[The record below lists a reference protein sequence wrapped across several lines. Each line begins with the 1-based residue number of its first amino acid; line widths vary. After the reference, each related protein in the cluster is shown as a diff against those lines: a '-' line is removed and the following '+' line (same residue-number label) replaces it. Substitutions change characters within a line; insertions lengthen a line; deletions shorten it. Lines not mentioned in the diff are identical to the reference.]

1 MNNIKNISAKAHGVE
16 IYYEHSKRTVT
27 VPYDKSLFQNKS
39 QSVRSEQKRGF
50 YMNPI
55 QRNMYRRVMYGLQ
68 DYTQAEIA
76 SMDKYTKEA
85 IARDYE
91 AAKAVIHR
99 LKYDEFYGPVDKL
112 FNAIFPHAKIGSRP
126 SDILYA
132 ELPSLKDLK
141 IGTEK
146 VCKALINSG
155 LLPRNF
161 FTLTPEKLA
170 L

>member
-1 MNNIKNISAKAHGVE
+1 MNNIKSISAKAHGVE
-16 IYYEHSKRTVT
+16 IFYEHSKRTVT

-39 QSVRSEQKRGF
+39 QSVRTEQKRGF

-55 QRNMYRRVMYGLQ
+55 QRNMYRRLMYGLK

-85 IARDYE
+85 ISRDHD
-91 AAKAVIHR
+91 AAKSVIQR

-112 FNAIFPHAKIGSRP
+112 FNAIFPNARIGSRP

-141 IGTEK
+141 IGTDK
-146 VCKALINSG
+146 VCNALINSG
-155 LLPRNF
+155 LLPKNF
-161 FTLTPEKLA
+161 FAITPEKLA

>member
-1 MNNIKNISAKAHGVE
+1 MNNISSISASAKVVKC
-16 IYYEHSKRTVT
+16 YYDNAKRTVT
-27 VPYDKSLFQNKS
+27 VPYDQSLFQNKS
-39 QSVRSEQKRGF
+39 QSARTEQRRGF

-55 QRNMYRRVMYGLQ
+55 QRNMYRRLMYGLK

-76 SMDKYTKEA
+76 SMDKYTKEV

-91 AAKAVIHR
+91 AAKSVIHR

-112 FNAIFPHAKIGSRP
+112 FNAIFPHAQIGSRP

-141 IGTEK
+141 IGTQK
-146 VCKALINSG
+146 VCKALMNSG
-155 LLPRNF
+155 LLPKNF
-161 FTLTPEKLA
+161 FAITPDKLA